1 MVEERALLQL
11 VLGFAIFLFV
21 GSSIASFLQAQNIEY
36 YVSHEWVEIWI
47 NQNGTIDVF
56 YDIEIACTQGTVS
69 FVRVGQPN
77 GDFAIGEALDQEGHT
92 LTATDDSEGDN
103 YRVRVDL
110 YAPISAGESV
120 RFTLLTNVGR
130 MIWEDEENPGNAGM
144 QFIPT
149 WWVDARV
156 NSLRVAVVLPEGVTT
171 QQVRN
176 FPDWD
181 NAFQDPQKDNR
192 LVLYWE
198 RTDLQPNG
206 RFELGV
212 SFPKEFVENYETRE
226 RGLDWLTIGIL
237 LVAGGVLAV
246 VVFAI
251 LRSRKPG
258 YTAPIL
264 RMETLGVR
272 RGFTA
277 VEASHLLGLPPA
289 KIVAEVLFSLLM
301 KRAIW
306 VSATDPVLKIE
317 VVKPLEES
325 VEGVENPLRYYEI
338 SFVKALRDDGT
349 LDEARL
355 AKTLVLLR
363 DTVEAKL
370 GGYCREDTVSYYRNI
385 VTKAWN
391 QVEQA
396 GTPDL
401 ASKAYDENLLWLLLD
416 KNVQSE
422 TGRIFKDQ
430 DFTPGLDWWWYWY
443 IYTQTLPRP
452 GPRPETGPPTGQSKP
467 PTIPGADFAD
477 KIVTSIEKTTNN
489 FVVNVEKFANSI
501 LPPPPPP
508 KKVSSKPARRGA
520 SCVCAC
526 ATCACACACVSCACA
541 CASGGVG

>member
-1 MVEERALLQL
+1 MVEERALLRL
-11 VLGFAIFLFV
+11 ALGFAIFLFV

-56 YDIEIACTQGTVS
+56 YDMEIACTQGTIS

-130 MIWEDEENPGNAGM
+130 MMWEDEENPGNVGM

-198 RTDLQPNG
+198 RTVLQPNE

-226 RGLDWLTIGIL
+226 RGLDWLTIGIF

-246 VVFAI
+246 VAFAI

-391 QVEQA
+391 QVGQA

-416 KNVQSE
+416 RNIQSE

-452 GPRPETGPPTGQSKP
+452 GPRAETGPPTGQSKP

>member
-1 MVEERALLQL
+1 MVKRKALPRLAFA
-11 VLGFAIFLFV
+11 FAILLFMRLPFINV
-21 GSSIASFLQAQNIEY
+21 VTVQAQIEY
-36 YVSHEWVEIWI
+36 YVNYEAAQIWV
-47 NQNGTIDVF
+47 NQDGTIDLL
-56 YDIEIACTQGTVS
+56 YDIEIVCTQESIGLVM
-69 FVRVGQPN
+69 VGQPN
-77 GDFAIGEALDQEGHT
+77 GDFEIGEARDEEGHV
-92 LTATDDSEGDN
+92 LVATDISEGDL
-103 YRVRVDL
+103 YRISIDL
-110 YAPISAGESV
+110 YERIYAGEGV

-130 MIWEDEENPGNAGM
+130 MIWEDLENPGNVGM
-144 QFIPT
+144 QFTPT

-156 NSLRVAVVLPEGVTT
+156 NVLKVAVVLPEGVET

-176 FPDWD
+176 VPDWD
-181 NAFQDPQKDNR
+181 NAFHDPDEDDR

-198 RTDLQPNG
+198 RRDLQPDE

-212 SFPKEFVENYETRE
+212 SFPKEFVEHYETRE
-226 RGLDWLTIGIL
+226 KGPDWFTIGAL
-237 LVAGGVLAV
+237 LAGGVVLVGAAFV
-246 VVFAI
+246 I

-258 YTAPIL
+258 YITPIL

-272 RGFTA
+272 RGLTA

-289 KIVAEVLFSLLM
+289 KIVAEILFSLLM
-301 KRAIW
+301 KKAIW
-306 VSATDPVLKIE
+306 VRATDPVLQIE
-317 VVKPLEES
+317 VVKPLEETT
-325 VEGVENPLRYYEI
+325 GKAENPLRYYEI
-338 SFVKALRDDGT
+338 SFVKALKEDGT
-349 LDEARL
+349 LEEVRL

-370 GGYCREDTVSYYRNI
+370 RGYCREDTVSYYRNI
-385 VTKAWN
+385 VAKAWS

-396 GTPDL
+396 GAPDL

-416 KNVQSE
+416 RNIQSE

-430 DFTPGLDWWWYWY
+430 EFTPGPGWWWYWY
-443 IYTQTLPRP
+443 IYTHTLPR
-452 GPRPETGPPTGQSKP
+452 PRPETGPPTGDSKP

-508 KKVSSKPARRGA
+508 RKVSSKPARRGA

-526 ATCACACACVSCACA
+526 AACACACACVSCACA

>member
-1 MVEERALLQL
+1 MVRDRALLRL
-11 VLGFAIFLFV
+11 AFALAIFLLAGSTFAVFV
-21 GSSIASFLQAQNIEY
+21 QAQNIQY
-36 YVSHEWVEIWI
+36 RVNHEWVKIWI
-47 NQNGTIDVF
+47 NQNGTIDLF
-56 YDIEIACTQGTVS
+56 YDMEIACTQGTIS
-69 FVRVGQPN
+69 FVRIGQPN
-77 GDFAIGEALDQEGHT
+77 GDYAIGEARDQQGHS
-92 LTATDDSEGDN
+92 LTASPDDDGDN
-103 YRVRVDL
+103 YRIRVNL
-110 YAPISAGESV
+110 YTPISAGEAV

-130 MIWEDEENPGNAGM
+130 MIWEDEENPGNVGM

-149 WWVDARV
+149 WWADALV
-156 NSLRVAVVLPEGVTT
+156 NNLRLAVVLPEGVATE
-171 QQVRN
+171 QVRN

-181 NAFQDPQKDNR
+181 NAFQDPQEDNR

-198 RTDLQPNG
+198 RTNLQPNQ
-206 RFELGV
+206 RFESGV
-212 SFPKEFVENYETRE
+212 SFPKEFVEHYETRE
-226 RGLDWLTIGIL
+226 EGLDWLTIGVL
-237 LVAGGVLAV
+237 LVAGGVFVVIVLAV
-246 VVFAI
+246 

-258 YTAPIL
+258 YISPVL

-272 RGFTA
+272 RGLTA
-277 VEASHLLGLPPA
+277 VEASHILGLPPA

-306 VSATDPVLKIE
+306 VEATDPVLKINA
-317 VVKPLEES
+317 VKPI
-325 VEGVENPLRYYEI
+325 EGGTGETGNPLRYYEI
-338 SFVKALRDDGT
+338 SFLKALKEDGT
-349 LDEARL
+349 LDEVRL

-363 DTVEAKL
+363 DTAEAKL
-370 GGYCREDTVSYYRNI
+370 HGYCREDTVTYYRSI
-385 VTKAWN
+385 VAKAWK
-391 QVEQA
+391 QVERA

-416 KNVQSE
+416 RNLQSE

-430 DFTPGLDWWWYWY
+430 DFTPGPNWWWYWY
-443 IYTQTLPRP
+443 IYTHTLPRP
-452 GPRPETGPPTGQSKP
+452 GAGTGPPTGDAKP

-526 ATCACACACVSCACA
+526 AACACACACVSCACA